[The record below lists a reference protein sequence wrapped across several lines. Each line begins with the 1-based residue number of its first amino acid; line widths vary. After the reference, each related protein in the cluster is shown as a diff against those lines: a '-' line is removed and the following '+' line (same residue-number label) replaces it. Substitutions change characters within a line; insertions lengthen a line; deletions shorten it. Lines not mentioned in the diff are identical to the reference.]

1 MGLIFQWP
9 PEEEIIN
16 ASVLQ
21 VTEPNL
27 YSKGIPNANAC
38 NDLRLGTVDR
48 RFRCATCRHSSQVC
62 MGHNGHIK
70 LGFPVYHWLCFDK
83 IMKVLRCVCFWC
95 SSSIVDPNNPD
106 IIRRFSNVRKKNNL
120 PASISAYCKKKAC
133 YKCGGVQPSYE
144 KEGLSIMAKW
154 NMEDLNED
162 EKKEAGKR
170 FNAKIARDI
179 LKFISDEDCRFL
191 GFDPTKTRPENMV
204 LSVLLV
210 PSVIIRPTTMISE
223 GSRTKGHDDVTT
235 LLRDIVKYS
244 NMVAEKIKEDPDTL
258 PEKEYEQLVVH
269 LMTYMDKDGG
279 ATTATM
285 SLGGT
290 GASRQTRRH
299 ITRSG
304 PVKTVP
310 KRLGGKKGRFRGSI
324 VGKRGDFTSR
334 SVITPEPWIDI
345 WQLIVPK
352 LVARTQTVPE
362 PVTSFNINYLRSLV
376 VRGDHPDGLGA
387 HHVVRPDGKMITL
400 KMCKDRE
407 ILARA
412 MRTNGWVVH
421 RHIKNGDWCIF
432 NRQPTLH
439 KMGMEAHEIIIG
451 DGNTFKLPVPCTPPY
466 NADFDG
472 DEMNLHVLQNP
483 VATAEAKEIMSV
495 PQCIISPKDS
505 KPVIAPVQDSVIGT
519 YLLTHKDTFLEK
531 GEFFNLTLLVRYG
544 QKPIPKPAVMYKQ
557 DGEWHEMFTG
567 KQLVSYFIPKEITF
581 IRKTRKLS
589 SNDFVP
595 MDDEERFVCIVD
607 GDIQCGQLCK
617 AIIGSVSRGI
627 IQRTSK
633 RFGNWQAAKLIS
645 DLQRVA
651 TRWIANYGFSIGL
664 SDCVHDESTQQIIDN
679 IIEQTCEQVQAG
691 TKLAR
696 ENNFDEKVIEGEVQ
710 GIFSGVLNN
719 VATGVLSKMPKDNNI
734 KRCVESGAKGKTL
747 NVVQIH
753 GCIGQ
758 QIVSGKR
765 TRHRKDF
772 HARTFPSF
780 EKGDEDPSAF
790 GFCSRSYMQ
799 GLEPIQ
805 YYTHAQGG
813 REGMIDTACKTAETG
828 YIQRRLI
835 TILQS
840 EKTHFDGT
848 VRDANN
854 AIVMFRYG
862 GDRFDPEK
870 MIKVSVPGFL
880 MSGESKDAAISWCG
894 KAGEEATRLQE
905 CIDIAKRAV
914 KVFGND
920 KLKCTYLPF
929 DTLDFYRTVSNEPC
943 PDESHLLSMVK
954 SAEERII
961 KIIGCPLSSNHV
973 LLHLRINLVSKRLQG
988 VSLQE
993 VENVLEKCVVLTE
1006 TSISQGGTMCG
1017 TIGAQSIGEPA
1028 TQMTLNTFHSA
1039 GTGNRTVM
1047 RGVPRLKELI
1057 DVTKNPK
1064 APSMTI
1070 HLKDEISKSEKM
1082 VEKIARGIKRV
1093 LLSHVVKEQ
1102 QILFDPDNDACEE
1115 DRDIIER
1122 YSILFESK
1130 NTLDWVYRIVL
1141 DKEKIKSLGLS
1152 MLDITRSVRTFTFEK
1167 CEVVA
1172 SEPEDDIYVLRIR
1185 PYHIT
1190 QMRKC
1195 LENASETERDELL
1208 RAATVDLCD
1217 SIVENTRISGLDAIK
1232 GSFVIKEN
1240 GRYII
1245 ETEGSVFKE
1254 ILSSGDA
1261 IDSSKTLSDNVHDI
1275 LPTLG
1280 IEASSIVIFKEARSV
1295 LTDSGA
1301 YISPRHLDLL
1311 SLKMCFSGQPIPV
1324 TRHGMKKAK
1333 HGVLLRASFERTVD
1347 TFMEAAMHSAHD
1359 PCSGICESIVI
1370 GQVPPMGSGA
1380 IDVIE
1385 IKDKLKK
1392 RKKVSEPFDPQK
1404 RRWKEKEEIPI
1415 YESSWD
1421 YTLDPTRQF
1430 RLFKIRDSTSKNV
1443 PSLNMWGSSWGA
1455 GAVPRSP
1462 QTPKS
1467 PEYNPLGKTDG
1478 PTTPDYDPNGPTT
1491 PDYNPTTPEYDP
1503 HHPYMPTTPEYHP
1516 NTPPMTPPPDVTTPE
1531 FQTSPKWDIG
1541 PQTPEEL
1548 SFENEEPQNDDN
1560 VAEWVIRLKSPST
1573 NETEGL
1579 VPWIV
1584 HPSSPEI

>member
-1 MGLIFQWP
+1 
-9 PEEEIIN
+9 
-16 ASVLQ
+16 
-21 VTEPNL
+21 
-27 YSKGIPNANAC
+27 
-38 NDLRLGTVDR
+38 
-48 RFRCATCRHSSQVC
+48 
-62 MGHNGHIK
+62 
-70 LGFPVYHWLCFDK
+70 
-83 IMKVLRCVCFWC
+83 
-95 SSSIVDPNNPD
+95 
-106 IIRRFSNVRKKNNL
+106 
-120 PASISAYCKKKAC
+120 
-133 YKCGGVQPSYE
+133 
-144 KEGLSIMAKW
+144 
-154 NMEDLNED
+154 
-162 EKKEAGKR
+162 
-170 FNAKIARDI
+170 
-179 LKFISDEDCRFL
+179 
-191 GFDPTKTRPENMV
+191 
-204 LSVLLV
+204 
-210 PSVIIRPTTMISE
+210 MISE

-376 VRGDHPDGLGA
+376 IRGDHPDGLGA

-607 GDIQCGQLCK
+607 GNIQCGQLCK

-870 MIKVSVPGFL
+870 LIKVSVP
-880 MSGESKDAAISWCG
+880 
-894 KAGEEATRLQE
+894 
-905 CIDIAKRAV
+905 
-914 KVFGND
+914 
-920 KLKCTYLPF
+920 
-929 DTLDFYRTVSNEPC
+929 
-943 PDESHLLSMVK
+943 
-954 SAEERII
+954 
-961 KIIGCPLSSNHV
+961 
-973 LLHLRINLVSKRLQG
+973 
-988 VSLQE
+988 
-993 VENVLEKCVVLTE
+993 
-1006 TSISQGGTMCG
+1006 
-1017 TIGAQSIGEPA
+1017 
-1028 TQMTLNTFHSA
+1028 
-1039 GTGNRTVM
+1039 
-1047 RGVPRLKELI
+1047 
-1057 DVTKNPK
+1057 
-1064 APSMTI
+1064 
-1070 HLKDEISKSEKM
+1070 
-1082 VEKIARGIKRV
+1082 
-1093 LLSHVVKEQ
+1093 
-1102 QILFDPDNDACEE
+1102 
-1115 DRDIIER
+1115 
-1122 YSILFESK
+1122 
-1130 NTLDWVYRIVL
+1130 
-1141 DKEKIKSLGLS
+1141 
-1152 MLDITRSVRTFTFEK
+1152 
-1167 CEVVA
+1167 
-1172 SEPEDDIYVLRIR
+1172 
-1185 PYHIT
+1185 
-1190 QMRKC
+1190 
-1195 LENASETERDELL
+1195 
-1208 RAATVDLCD
+1208 
-1217 SIVENTRISGLDAIK
+1217 
-1232 GSFVIKEN
+1232 
-1240 GRYII
+1240 
-1245 ETEGSVFKE
+1245 
-1254 ILSSGDA
+1254 
-1261 IDSSKTLSDNVHDI
+1261 
-1275 LPTLG
+1275 
-1280 IEASSIVIFKEARSV
+1280 
-1295 LTDSGA
+1295 
-1301 YISPRHLDLL
+1301 
-1311 SLKMCFSGQPIPV
+1311 
-1324 TRHGMKKAK
+1324 
-1333 HGVLLRASFERTVD
+1333 
-1347 TFMEAAMHSAHD
+1347 
-1359 PCSGICESIVI
+1359 
-1370 GQVPPMGSGA
+1370 
-1380 IDVIE
+1380 
-1385 IKDKLKK
+1385 
-1392 RKKVSEPFDPQK
+1392 
-1404 RRWKEKEEIPI
+1404 
-1415 YESSWD
+1415 
-1421 YTLDPTRQF
+1421 
-1430 RLFKIRDSTSKNV
+1430 
-1443 PSLNMWGSSWGA
+1443 
-1455 GAVPRSP
+1455 
-1462 QTPKS
+1462 
-1467 PEYNPLGKTDG
+1467 
-1478 PTTPDYDPNGPTT
+1478 
-1491 PDYNPTTPEYDP
+1491 
-1503 HHPYMPTTPEYHP
+1503 
-1516 NTPPMTPPPDVTTPE
+1516 
-1531 FQTSPKWDIG
+1531 
-1541 PQTPEEL
+1541 
-1548 SFENEEPQNDDN
+1548 
-1560 VAEWVIRLKSPST
+1560 
-1573 NETEGL
+1573 
-1579 VPWIV
+1579 
-1584 HPSSPEI
+1584 